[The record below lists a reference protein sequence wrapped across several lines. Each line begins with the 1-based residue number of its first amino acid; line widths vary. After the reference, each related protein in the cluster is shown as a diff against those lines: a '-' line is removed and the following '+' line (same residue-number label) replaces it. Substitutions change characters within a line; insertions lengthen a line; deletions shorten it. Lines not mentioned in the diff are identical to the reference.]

1 MHYKHILVTTDFSD
15 ASMAAFDTAAYQAK
29 MEGSAITLLTVV
41 PDWEVP
47 PSLLEYVPVPER
59 IDEYR
64 AQVMAGSEKR
74 LAKIASE
81 KFHGQKVNT
90 NVIISS
96 RSEGMEITD
105 FAKKHKCDL
114 IVIATRGH
122 GALATLVLGSTV
134 QKVLLSAPCPVLV
147 IPVRATG
154 K

>member
-15 ASMAAFDTAAYQAK
+15 ASMAAFDIAAYQAK

-47 PSLLEYVPVPER
+47 PSLLEYVPVPEK

-74 LAKIASE
+74 LTKLASE
-81 KFHGQKVNT
+81 KFHSQKVST
-90 NVIISS
+90 HVLISS
-96 RSEGMEITD
+96 RSEGVEITD
-105 FAKKHKCDL
+105 YARRHNCDL

-122 GALATLVLGSTV
+122 GALASLVLGSTV

-147 IPVRATG
+147 IPVRNNG